1 VHRDVAVDVVD
12 EGRVEGLLS
21 LEEWGHGLPDER
33 AHPPTPPGLAART
46 SLEEVPAFVE
56 RRDLVFVVRRGG
68 RGHVPQPLDGS
79 VERRK
84 RIIVCTVRIVTFL
97 LQAGKVVD
105 SEGPIEHAKCV
116 IRGRVATLRPTTLS
130 SGLLAAVYIVRGIR
144 PATWPGRHVS
154 AVQGDLNNDS
164 VLAASGHVKAK
175 LLFH

>member
-1 VHRDVAVDVVD
+1 M
-12 EGRVEGLLS
+12 LI
-21 LEEWGHGLPDER
+21 EW
-33 AHPPTPPGLAART
+33 
-46 SLEEVPAFVE
+46 S
-56 RRDLVFVVRRGG
+56 DLMFVVRR
-68 RGHVPQPLDGS
+68 RRMRHVPSSLNGPVKRG
-79 VERRK
+79 ERVV
-84 RIIVCTVRIVTFL
+84 VCAVCFIAL
-97 LQAGKVVD
+97 PLQAGKVVD
-105 SEGPIEHAKCV
+105 GEGPIEHAKCV